1 MSKKMSVTIDVVR
14 SITEIWYFD
23 IKDDANPESIFQDIK
38 NNPNILWTKF
48 DSNMDFSEDFDEMV
62 SQVVGYEVE

>member
-23 IKDDANPESIFQDIK
+23 IEDDANPESIFQDIK

-62 SQVVGYEVE
+62 SQVIDYEVE